1 MTKGKIKP
9 GNRNQNSEEGGAL
22 DSVVKYSF

>member
-9 GNRNQNSEEGGAL
+9 GNRNQKSEGGGGL